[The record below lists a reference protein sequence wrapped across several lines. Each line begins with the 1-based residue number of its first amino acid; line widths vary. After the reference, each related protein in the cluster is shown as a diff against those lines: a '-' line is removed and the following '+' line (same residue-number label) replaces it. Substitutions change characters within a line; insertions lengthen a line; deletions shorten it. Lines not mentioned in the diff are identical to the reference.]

1 MCFGVTT
8 ISSFACCLSSLACF
22 SFFTSSSSSFGRDDS
37 RLLDARDARFS
48 SVTSVSKLLALL
60 LLLLLLLFVAC
71 ALKKCR
77 RRFDDASGV
86 RKVNKT
92 LALQASLSLE
102 HEKYRRGV
110 HKITRKGFL
119 TVRSRHN
126 RRASR
131 SRRKKMGAFREA
143 FIVARLF
150 DGTVCERIFGQLS
163 VHGKEVENTTSR
175 FSSARCFVRHVCVA
189 MEQLE
194 LKIHTTRNTR
204 RHGLCF

>member
-1 MCFGVTT
+1 M
-8 ISSFACCLSSLACF
+8 
-22 SFFTSSSSSFGRDDS
+22 
-37 RLLDARDARFS
+37 
-48 SVTSVSKLLALL
+48 
-60 LLLLLLLFVAC
+60 FVAC

-175 FSSARCFVRHVCVA
+175 FSSARCFVRRVRVA

-194 LKIHTTRNTR
+194 LKIHATTRNTR